1 MTSEPT
7 DRSEGRKA
15 APMTWPGHVR
25 ATLVL
30 GLPLVGAQLAQMLI
44 NTTDVVMLGWYG
56 TEQLAA
62 GVLATQAFFLI
73 FMFGGGFAHAV
84 VPIASQAEGRGDS
97 RQVRRSV
104 RMGLWIVTIY
114 GLLVMPLLW
123 NIEPILVAFGQEP
136 NIARM
141 TGSYMHIAQWGM
153 FPALGTLALRSFFS
167 AVSRTQIILWAT
179 IAGTLSNGFLNYVF
193 IFGNFGAP
201 EMGLEGAALASLI
214 SATVIF
220 LVMLVWILIR
230 PFFSDY
236 VLFQRFWRPDW
247 PDFFEIVRL
256 GFPIAFTIIAEV
268 GLFAAASLM
277 IGWLG
282 VVPLAAHGIALQ
294 IISLSFMIPLGMS
307 TAATVR
313 VGQAYA
319 RRDGEGMKRAAIAS
333 LAIAALIALGAVIIL
348 FTAPEQLV
356 SLFLDRDNPNAAL
369 VLATAVPLL
378 FVGAGFQF
386 FDGLQVTGV
395 GLLRGLK
402 DTRTPMIMAVV
413 SYWFLGLPTAYLLGF
428 VAGWNGPGI
437 WMGLAIGLAGAAI
450 LLNGRYYLLARR
462 LSFT

>member
-1 MTSEPT
+1 M
-7 DRSEGRKA
+7 A

-123 NIEPILVAFGQEP
+123 NIEPVLVAFGQEP
-136 NIARM
+136 DIARM

-193 IFGNFGAP
+193 IFGHLGAP

-214 SATVIF
+214 SSMVIF
-220 LVMLVWILIR
+220 VVMLVWIVIR

-236 VLFQRFWRPDW
+236 ALFQRFWRPDW

-294 IISLSFMIPLGMS
+294 IISLSFMIPLGLS

-313 VGQAYA
+313 VGQAFA
-319 RRDGEGMKRAAIAS
+319 RKDGEGMKRAAIAS
-333 LAIAALIALGAVIIL
+333 LAIAAIIALSAALL
-348 FTAPEQLV
+348 FFTVPERLV

-413 SYWFLGLPTAYLLGF
+413 SYWFLGLPTAYVLGF
-428 VAGWNGPGI
+428 IAGWDGPGI

-450 LLNGRYYLLARR
+450 LLNGRYYLLAKR

>member
-1 MTSEPT
+1 M
-7 DRSEGRKA
+7 A

-136 NIARM
+136 DIARM

-179 IAGTLSNGFLNYVF
+179 IAGTLSNGLLNYVF
-193 IFGNFGAP
+193 IFGHLGAP

-214 SATVIF
+214 SSTVIF

-236 VLFQRFWRPDW
+236 ALFQRFWRPDW
-247 PDFFEIVRL
+247 PDVFEIGRL
-256 GFPIAFTIIAEV
+256 GFPIAFV
-268 GLFAAASLM
+268 SSL
-277 IGWLG
+277 
-282 VVPLAAHGIALQ
+282 LAGGKT
-294 IISLSFMIPLGMS
+294 MDEIP
-307 TAATVR
+307 
-313 VGQAYA
+313 YW
-319 RRDGEGMKRAAIAS
+319 RDGTLEKY
-333 LAIAALIALGAVIIL
+333 
-348 FTAPEQLV
+348 APH
-356 SLFLDRDNPNAAL
+356 
-369 VLATAVPLL
+369 
-378 FVGAGFQF
+378 
-386 FDGLQVTGV
+386 V
-395 GLLRGLK
+395 GLLLNLSKDHLEISALK
-402 DTRTPMIMAVV
+402 KLFATFKKKSKKGIKTPKEEIEVIKQRLKIAKEIALKYLAKKESKV
-413 SYWFLGLPTAYLLGF
+413 SKCDDVLL
-428 VAGWNGPGI
+428 
-437 WMGLAIGLAGAAI
+437 
-450 LLNGRYYLLARR
+450 
-462 LSFT
+462 